1 MPNTLSQNLK
11 QYELLDS
18 KGKVVNTILLLDGDT
33 SWQIPEGHTLKFVSD
48 YSENLVLQQN
58 LQLSQLEFLRRF
70 TSQERIAAKTSADP
84 IVEDFMYLLTLAQ
97 NIRLDDPDT
106 IAGVNYLESVGILS
120 EGRTQEILNPNY
132 F

>member
-18 KGKVVNTILLLDGDT
+18 KGKVVNTILLSDGDT
-33 SWQIPEGHTLKFVSD
+33 SWQIPERHTLKFVSD

-58 LQLSQLEFLRRF
+58 LELSQLEFLRRF

-84 IVEDFMYLLTLAQ
+84 IIEDFMYLFTLAQ

-132 F
+132 S